1 MAHHSV
7 EIVNLK
13 KEIRQLNAQMKE
25 FGVSCEEDHLDLHP
39 NDTRKLSHLQNQMVE
54 KQDALN
60 NLLTKGV

>member
-1 MAHHSV
+1 
-7 EIVNLK
+7 
-13 KEIRQLNAQMKE
+13 MKE